1 MATNPFFDELS
12 QFEDIIQGPL
22 LSSPTDPLTDITD
35 PKEQVKQNF
44 RILLLT
50 APGER
55 LTDSNF
61 GVGLK
66 NYLFELANEQT
77 YSKVRNR
84 IKEQTSQYM
93 PYITIQD
100 LRGGLANADSQVMR
114 VIIKYFIPRL
124 DQLDQIDL
132 TFPL

>member
-1 MATNPFFDELS
+1 MAINPFWEELS

-22 LSSPTDPLTDITD
+22 SSSPTDPLTDITD

-44 RILLLT
+44 KILLLT

-55 LTDSNF
+55 IADSNF

-66 NYLFELANEQT
+66 NYLFELANQQT
-77 YSKVRNR
+77 YSRVSNR
-84 IKEQTSQYM
+84 ITNQVSQYM
-93 PYITIQD
+93 PYITIKD
-100 LRGGLANADSQVMR
+100 LNVGIAQIDSQAMR
-114 VIIKYFIPRL
+114 VIIKYYIPRL

-132 TFPL
+132 SFPL

>member
-1 MATNPFFDELS
+1 MATNPFWDELS
-12 QFEDIIQGPL
+12 QYEDIIQGPL
-22 LSSPTDPLTDITD
+22 SSSPTDPLTDITD

-84 IKEQTSQYM
+84 VQEQTAHYM

-100 LRGGLANADSQVMR
+100 LRVGLASADSQVMR
-114 VIIKYFIPRL
+114 VIIKYYIPRL

>member
-100 LRGGLANADSQVMR
+100 LRVGLANADSQVMR

>member
-1 MATNPFFDELS
+1 MATNPFWDELS
-12 QFEDIIQGPL
+12 KYEDIIQGPL
-22 LSSPTDPLTDITD
+22 LGSPTNPLTDITD

-55 LTDSNF
+55 LTDSSF

-77 YSKVRNR
+77 YSKVRSR
-84 IKEQTSQYM
+84 IKEQAAQYM
-93 PYITIQD
+93 PYISITD
-100 LRGGLANADSQVMR
+100 LRVGLAQVDSQAMR
-114 VIIKYFIPRL
+114 VIISYHIPRL
-124 DQLDQIDL
+124 NQLDQIDL
-132 TFPL
+132 SFPL

>member
-1 MATNPFFDELS
+1 MATDPFWDELS
-12 QFEDIIQGPL
+12 QYENIIQGPL
-22 LSSPTDPLTDITD
+22 SSSPTDPLTDITD

-55 LTDSNF
+55 MADSNF

-66 NYLFELANEQT
+66 NYLFELANQQT
-77 YSKVRNR
+77 YSRVSNR
-84 IKEQTSQYM
+84 ITNQVSQYM
-93 PYITIQD
+93 PYITIKD
-100 LRGGLANADSQVMR
+100 LNVGIAQIDSQAMR
-114 VIIKYFIPRL
+114 VIIKYYIPRL

-132 TFPL
+132 SFPL

>member
-1 MATNPFFDELS
+1 MATNPFWNELS
-12 QFEDIIQGPL
+12 QYEDIIQGPL

-61 GVGLK
+61 GVGIK

-77 YSKVRNR
+77 YSKVRTR
-84 IKEQTSQYM
+84 ITNQASQYM
-93 PYITIQD
+93 PYITINN
-100 LRGGLANADSQVMR
+100 LRVGLADIDSQVMR
-114 VIIKYFIPRL
+114 VIINYYIPKL
-124 DQLDQIDL
+124 DQQDQIDL
-132 TFPL
+132 SFPL

>member
-84 IKEQTSQYM
+84 IQEQAAQYM

-100 LRGGLANADSQVMR
+100 LRVGLANADSQVMR
-114 VIIKYFIPRL
+114 VIINYFIPRL

>member
-66 NYLFELANEQT
+66 NYLLCYSISYSTPPNWELQFAIL
-77 YSKVRNR
+77 SH
-84 IKEQTSQYM
+84 
-93 PYITIQD
+93 
-100 LRGGLANADSQVMR
+100 
-114 VIIKYFIPRL
+114 
-124 DQLDQIDL
+124 
-132 TFPL
+132 

>member
-12 QFEDIIQGPL
+12 KYEDIVQGPL
-22 LSSPTDPLTDITD
+22 LSSPTDPLSDITD

-44 RILLLT
+44 KILLLT

-84 IKEQTSQYM
+84 IQEQTAQYM

-100 LRGGLANADSQVMR
+100 LRVGLANADSQVMR
-114 VIIKYFIPRL
+114 VIINYFIPRL

>member
-1 MATNPFFDELS
+1 MAIDPFWEELS

-22 LSSPTDPLTDITD
+22 SSSPTDPLTDITD

-44 RILLLT
+44 KILLLT

-55 LTDSNF
+55 IADSNF

-66 NYLFELANEQT
+66 NYLFELANQQT
-77 YSKVRNR
+77 YSRVSNR
-84 IKEQTSQYM
+84 ITNQVSQYM
-93 PYITIQD
+93 PYITIKD
-100 LRGGLANADSQVMR
+100 LNVGIAQIDSQAMR
-114 VIIKYFIPRL
+114 VIIKYYIPRL

-132 TFPL
+132 SFPL

>member
-1 MATNPFFDELS
+1 MATNPFWNELS
-12 QFEDIIQGPL
+12 QYEDIIQGPL
-22 LSSPTDPLTDITD
+22 LSSPTNPLTDITD

-61 GVGLK
+61 GVGIK

-77 YSKVRNR
+77 YSKVRTR
-84 IKEQTSQYM
+84 ITNQASQYM
-93 PYITIQD
+93 PYITINN
-100 LRGGLANADSQVMR
+100 LRVGLADIDSQVMR
-114 VIIKYFIPRL
+114 VIINYYIPKL
-124 DQLDQIDL
+124 DQQDQIDL
-132 TFPL
+132 SFPL

>member
-1 MATNPFFDELS
+1 MATNPFWDELS
-12 QFEDIIQGPL
+12 QYEDIIQGPL
-22 LSSPTDPLTDITD
+22 SSSPTDPLTDITD

-77 YSKVRNR
+77 YSNVRNR
-84 IKEQTSQYM
+84 IQEQTAQYM

-100 LRGGLANADSQVMR
+100 LRVGLASSDSQVMR
-114 VIIKYFIPRL
+114 VIINYYIPRL

>member
-1 MATNPFFDELS
+1 MATNPFFDEIS
-12 QFEDIIQGPL
+12 QYEDTIQGPL
-22 LSSPTDPLTDITD
+22 LSSPTDPLSDITD

-100 LRGGLANADSQVMR
+100 LRVGLANADSQVMR

>member
-1 MATNPFFDELS
+1 MATNPFWEELS

-61 GVGLK
+61 GVGIK

-77 YSKVRNR
+77 YSKVRTR
-84 IKEQTSQYM
+84 ITNQVSQYM
-93 PYITIQD
+93 PYITINN
-100 LRGGLANADSQVMR
+100 LRVGLVDADSQVMR
-114 VIIKYFIPRL
+114 VIINYYIPKL

-132 TFPL
+132 SFPL